1 MLNRIPTHPGDVLK
15 EELEAR
21 NISQREFANLTGI
34 NYTMLNEVLNGKR
47 PVTSEFA
54 LVMEASLGINPE
66 MLINMQNRYTMAAI
80 KQRPL
85 FLARLSEIQRACA
98 SVLL

>member
-1 MLNRIPTHPGDVLK
+1 MTNRIPTHPGDVLK

-47 PVTSEFA
+47 SVTGEFA
-54 LVMEASLGINPE
+54 LMMEASLGINPD
-66 MLINMQNRYTMAAI
+66 MLINMQNRYTLAMIRQRSPFILRLNEIHRKCAA
-80 KQRPL
+80 
-85 FLARLSEIQRACA
+85 
-98 SVLL
+98 VLL